1 MMHERGGMR
10 ATVLALSAALL
21 LAACGGSG
29 KPSTGTGA
37 SSSALATTPTSH
49 PATTTTHASTT
60 TSAPQS
66 SGSNLC
72 RASDLK
78 LSFIGGQGATG
89 HGLLGFEFHNVTSRS
104 CHTYGFPGIQFVDK
118 NGRPLPTKSTRT
130 THDFFGSAP
139 LQALVVAPNGTVS
152 FRVGVTHGIN
162 SSAGCTTAY
171 GISVIPP
178 DDTSSLRTTISQGA
192 YECGSATVSPLRPG
206 GSAYP

>member
-1 MMHERGGMR
+1 MR
-10 ATVLALSAALL
+10 ATMLALSAALL
-21 LAACGGSG
+21 LAACGASG
-29 KPSTGTGA
+29 KPSSSTGA
-37 SSSALATTPTSH
+37 STAAIATTPASH
-49 PATTTTHASTT
+49 PSTTTTHGLTT
-60 TSAPQS
+60 TTAQQS
-66 SGSNLC
+66 QGSNLC

-89 HGLLGFEFHNVTSRS
+89 HGLLGFELHNLTSRP
-104 CHTYGFPGIQFVDK
+104 CHTYGFPGIQFVDQ

-178 DDTSSLRTTISQGA
+178 DDTSSLHTTISQGA
-192 YECGSATVSPLRPG
+192 YECGTATVSPLRPG
-206 GSAYP
+206 ASAYP

>member
-1 MMHERGGMR
+1 MDERRGMR
-10 ATVLALSAALL
+10 AIMLALSAGLL

-29 KPSTGTGA
+29 KPSASTGA

-49 PATTTTHASTT
+49 PATSTTHAPTT
-60 TSAPQS
+60 TGVAQS
-66 SGSNLC
+66 SGSNFC

-89 HGLLGFEFHNVTSRS
+89 HGLLGFELHNVSSRP

-152 FRVGVTHGIN
+152 FRIGVTHGIN

-178 DDTSSLRTTISQGA
+178 DDTSSLQTTISQGA
-192 YECGSATVSPLRPG
+192 YECGTATVSPLRPG
-206 GSAYP
+206 ASAYP

>member
-1 MMHERGGMR
+1 VIRETRGMR
-10 ATVLALSAALL
+10 ATMLPFCAALL

-29 KPSTGTGA
+29 KPSASAGA
-37 SSSALATTPTSH
+37 SGSTPASTPAPRAATSPGRVS
-49 PATTTTHASTT
+49 STT
-60 TSAPQS
+60 TAQRSQGP
-66 SGSNLC
+66 NLC

-89 HGLLGFEFHNVTSRS
+89 HGLLGFELHNVTSHP
-104 CHTYGFPGIQFVDK
+104 CHTYGFPGIQFLDRA
-118 NGRPLPTKSTRT
+118 GRPLPTTSART

-178 DDTSSLRTTISQGA
+178 DDTSSLRATISQGG
-192 YECGSATVSPLRPG
+192 YECGTATVSPLRPDR
-206 GSAYP
+206 SAYP